1 MEWIGGLALLVA
13 AYAVASVPWGVVL
26 GKYVSGID
34 LRSYGSKSIGTTNA
48 LRVLGWRISL
58 AVFVLDFLK
67 GLIPV
72 VLARSFGLSDWMVA
86 LIGITTV
93 AGHCWSPYIRFK
105 GGKGV
110 ATGAGVAFGLFPWLL
125 VLIPIMAIVVALTKY
140 VSLGS
145 ILTSILAS
153 ALVLVIAIQ
162 GDASWA
168 FWIAITGISAIIIY
182 KHRANIQR
190 LIKGT
195 ENRLGQSASP
205 TTSTSGR

>member
-1 MEWIGGLALLVA
+1 MEWIGGLALLVG
-13 AYAVASVPWGVVL
+13 AYAIAAVPWGVVL
-26 GKYVSGID
+26 GKHFSGID
-34 LRSYGSKSIGTTNA
+34 LRSYGSRSIGTTNA
-48 LRVLGWRISL
+48 LRVLGWKISL

-86 LIGITTV
+86 LIGVATV

-125 VLIPIMAIVVALTKY
+125 ILIPIMATVVWLTKY

-145 ILTSILAS
+145 ILSSILAS
-153 ALVLVIAIQ
+153 ALVLVIAIL

-168 FWIAITGISAIIIY
+168 FWIAITGIAAIIVY
-182 KHRANIQR
+182 KHRANIER
-190 LIKGT
+190 LLKGT

-205 TTSTSGR
+205 SPSGR

>member
-13 AYAVASVPWGVVL
+13 AYSVAAVPWGIVL
-26 GKYVSGID
+26 GKYFSGID

-48 LRVLGWRISL
+48 LRVLGWRISI

-86 LIGITTV
+86 LIGVVTV

-105 GGKGV
+105 GGKGM
-110 ATGAGVAFGLFPWLL
+110 ATGAGVGFGLFPWLL
-125 VLIPIMAIVVALTKY
+125 ALIPIMVIVVALTKY

-145 ILTSILAS
+145 ILTSVLAS
-153 ALVLVIAIQ
+153 ALVLVIAIK

-168 FWIAITGISAIIIY
+168 FWIAITGISAIILY

-195 ENRLGQSASP
+195 ENRLGQSAAPS
-205 TTSTSGR
+205 TTGR

>member
-1 MEWIGGLALLVA
+1 MEWIGGLALLAA
-13 AYAVASVPWGVVL
+13 AYSIAAVPWGVVL
-26 GKYVSGID
+26 GRYFSGID
-34 LRSYGSKSIGTTNA
+34 LRSYGSQSIGTTNA
-48 LRVLGWRISL
+48 LRVLGWKISL

-72 VLARSFGLSDWMVA
+72 VLARTFGLSDWMTA
-86 LIGITTV
+86 LIGVATV

-125 VLIPIMAIVVALTKY
+125 VLIPIMAVVVWLTKY

-153 ALVLVIAIQ
+153 AIVLVIAIM

-168 FWIAITGISAIIIY
+168 FWIAITGISSIIIY

-190 LIKGT
+190 LYKGT
-195 ENRLGQSASP
+195 ENRLGQSAAPS
-205 TTSTSGR
+205 TTGQ